1 MTARRR
7 SRRRSR
13 PLAEF
18 AERSW
23 LHAAAVGLL
32 RFALLAALA
41 VVTFVVVMNVLVPQ
55 MIDGLVE
62 QFRESTR

>member
-7 SRRRSR
+7 RSHRRR

-23 LHAAAVGLL
+23 LHAAAVGML
-32 RFALLAALA
+32 RFALLAAVA
-41 VVTFVVVMNVLVPQ
+41 IVAYIVIMNVLVPG

-62 QFRESTR
+62 QFRGRSQ